1 MFALDA
7 FLREGFTALPE
18 SNGNSAM
25 SPGNRA
31 NGSAVKKAL
40 ERVASSKRAEG
51 FQRFFKAGPGDY
63 AEGDQFI
70 GVTVPDQRKIAKQF
84 RDLPREEIDSLL
96 ADPLHEYRLTAI
108 FMVVGQF
115 ERSKNREDHK
125 SWVDYLV
132 SRTEYINNWDL
143 VDSCAY
149 QVIGAYLVHERDR
162 SLLDELVASSNL
174 WKQRMAVVANK
185 ALIKQQEFG
194 PIQKIA
200 KKLLS
205 HKHDLIHKAIGW
217 MLREMGEQ
225 DLSVLLGFLD
235 THATKMPRTMLRYAI
250 EKLPD
255 AKRQEYLAM
264 KKTI

>member
-1 MFALDA
+1 
-7 FLREGFTALPE
+7 
-18 SNGNSAM
+18 
-25 SPGNRA
+25 
-31 NGSAVKKAL
+31 
-40 ERVASSKRAEG
+40 
-51 FQRFFKAGPGDY
+51 
-63 AEGDQFI
+63 
-70 GVTVPDQRKIAKQF
+70 
-84 RDLPREEIDSLL
+84 
-96 ADPLHEYRLTAI
+96 
-108 FMVVGQF
+108 
-115 ERSKNREDHK
+115 
-125 SWVDYLV
+125 
-132 SRTEYINNWDL
+132 
-143 VDSCAY
+143 
-149 QVIGAYLVHERDR
+149 
-162 SLLDELVASSNL
+162 
-174 WKQRMAVVANK
+174 MAVVANK

>member
-96 ADPLHEYRLTAI
+96 ADPIHEYRLTAI
-108 FMVVGQF
+108 FIVVVSLSEARIEKIIKVGSTTSF
-115 ERSKNREDHK
+115 LVRST
-125 SWVDYLV
+125 S
-132 SRTEYINNWDL
+132 T
-143 VDSCAY
+143 
-149 QVIGAYLVHERDR
+149 IGILLILVHIK
-162 SLLDELVASSNL
+162 SSVPIWSMSAIVVCSMNWLHLQIYGSSAWQL
-174 WKQRMAVVANK
+174 WR
-185 ALIKQQEFG
+185 
-194 PIQKIA
+194 
-200 KKLLS
+200 
-205 HKHDLIHKAIGW
+205 
-217 MLREMGEQ
+217 
-225 DLSVLLGFLD
+225 
-235 THATKMPRTMLRYAI
+235 TKP
-250 EKLPD
+250 
-255 AKRQEYLAM
+255 
-264 KKTI
+264 